1 MKWCCYRNLIHC
13 KFIERE
19 KNKDC
24 GQMTILNTVRKYV
37 ENIAQWIHVS
47 AAQTC
52 GMSSNPRIHIKKHI
66 HATHITTKNKND
78 K

>member
-1 MKWCCYRNLIHC
+1 
-13 KFIERE
+13 
-19 KNKDC
+19 
-24 GQMTILNTVRKYV
+24 MTILNTVRKYV